1 MAHSDINQRCGAPYS
16 ISGRIS
22 DLAGVSYFF
31 VVYGFGADTGI
42 QAWRFAG
49 LGFLA
54 LYAHGVLPGVFAWP
68 AGVGDIAIGLTAPW
82 MALRLTRKPASVSS
96 GLFVVWNLLGIL
108 DLIIAVGMGA
118 VGAAFAAGISG
129 EITTSP
135 MARLPLVLIPAYF
148 VPLFVMLHFAALF
161 QARRQVEGRSGR
173 VCAVTAR

>member
-1 MAHSDINQRCGAPYS
+1 M
-16 ISGRIS
+16 
-22 DLAGVSYFF
+22 DLGLI
-31 VVYGFGADTGI
+31 TGI

-118 VGAAFAAGISG
+118 VGPAFAAGISG